1 MRARCIAHDVIAH
14 RRIEASEVV
23 HPRRGSN
30 PARTV
35 PAQVAHP
42 QRAEIFALPESRP
55 FREPRPT
62 ILALAGNLGR
72 SIVPSSMSNQ
82 FPIRPDTQTETWRF
96 GIVASEYNREYVDG
110 LVGFAKDELLAIAPK
125 SEATVVRVPGS
136 FEIPIGVQAV
146 IEHQPIN
153 AVLAFGVIFDGET
166 MHAELIAG
174 AVTTALMNLSLQH
187 KIPILHEVLVV
198 KTDEQAKERCLL
210 PKINRGIEAARAAI
224 RILSTLSNLAKE

>member
-1 MRARCIAHDVIAH
+1 
-14 RRIEASEVV
+14 
-23 HPRRGSN
+23 
-30 PARTV
+30 
-35 PAQVAHP
+35 
-42 QRAEIFALPESRP
+42 
-55 FREPRPT
+55 
-62 ILALAGNLGR
+62 LAPPLAVSIGR
-72 SIVPSSMSNQ
+72 SIVTNSMSHQ
-82 FPIRPDTQTETWRF
+82 FPVRPDIQTAPWRF

-125 SEATVVRVPGS
+125 GEAMVVRVPGS
-136 FEIPIGVQAV
+136 FEIPIAVQAV
-146 IEHQPIN
+146 IEHQALD

-166 MHAELIAG
+166 MHAALIAG

-198 KTDEQAKERCLL
+198 KNDQQATERCLL

>member
-1 MRARCIAHDVIAH
+1 
-14 RRIEASEVV
+14 
-23 HPRRGSN
+23 
-30 PARTV
+30 
-35 PAQVAHP
+35 
-42 QRAEIFALPESRP
+42 
-55 FREPRPT
+55 
-62 ILALAGNLGR
+62 
-72 SIVPSSMSNQ
+72 MSNQ
-82 FPIRPDTQTETWRF
+82 FPGRPDPQTAQWRF

-110 LVGFAKDELLAIAPK
+110 LVGFAKDELLAIAPQ
-125 SEATVVRVPGS
+125 SGTAVIRVPGS

-146 IEHQPIN
+146 IERRQVD

-198 KTDEQAKERCLL
+198 KNDQQASERCLL

-224 RILSTLSNLAKE
+224 RILSALTDLAKE